1 MCNQDLFEFS
11 DFDGCC
17 DGRIICEEEGERDRD
32 RECERRC
39 RRECERRCRRE
50 CERRCRRRCRRREER
65 ITLFCIF

>member
-39 RRECERRCRRE
+39 RRRCRR
-50 CERRCRRRCRRREER
+50 
-65 ITLFCIF
+65 